1 MERRTS
7 MRISL
12 TAAVIA
18 AAILCG
24 GAILLVGLIN
34 LADPNYGGNFLQ
46 MVNSVYPWVHS
57 TSTWRSVFA
66 RALEGGLDGAIAALI
81 FGSLYNIIVTDRGAT
96 QLPQH

>member
-1 MERRTS
+1 

>member
-1 MERRTS
+1 

-18 AAILCG
+18 AAVLCG

-34 LADPNYGGNFLQ
+34 LVDPNYGGNFLQ

-57 TSTWRSVFA
+57 TNTWRSVFA
-66 RALEGGLDGAIAALI
+66 RALEGGFDGAIAALI
-81 FGSLYNIIVTDRGAT
+81 FASLYNVIVTDSGAR
-96 QLPQH
+96 QLSQH